1 MEPLNVL
8 IVDDEYLIRNLLRM
22 RIDWEKQGMRI
33 AGEASNAQEALVLV
47 DKQKPDIIFTDIYMP
62 NMDGIELS
70 RVILKKYPA
79 IKIVVVTGHDEFEY
93 ARKSIQIGIVDFIL
107 KPIRAAELLT
117 VTDKL
122 RIMFEEERAREQETR
137 RLRADLERNF
147 PYLKEKFMLQ
157 WLNGAI
163 MTQAEILEKAV
174 YFSIPM
180 LLEVNEIQI
189 AVIEISTASAKESEE
204 QLILLSMKCRNEL
217 DAFYEKEPS
226 VIRLTDTLNR
236 IVLIALNS
244 VVDLIQHGE
253 VLIPLLTRAYPC
265 SVSMGIGRK
274 HGRAAEGPEAYQEA
288 CRALHYQAFV
298 GKNQVVFFEDIVE
311 NREQAYR
318 SNADLLQQLQF
329 YISVGSVERA
339 VEMLNHIF
347 NVSFSSV
354 SQFRLAAMDVITE
367 CQRAVMEQQM
377 ENEQVLNKET
387 LVSIL
392 TADHLPELYILLE
405 RYIRDVT
412 EMVHSKNQIKEDNL
426 ISQVKEYLEDR
437 MSDPDVGLA
446 STAEAFFVS
455 PGHLG
460 RLMKKETGKTF
471 VEYLT
476 NLRMKRAE
484 LLLKQTQ
491 LKGYEIGEQ
500 VGITDPQYFSV
511 LFKKSVGRSMNEYRQ
526 RKS

>member
-1 MEPLNVL
+1 
-8 IVDDEYLIRNLLRM
+8 
-22 RIDWEKQGMRI
+22 
-33 AGEASNAQEALVLV
+33 
-47 DKQKPDIIFTDIYMP
+47 
-62 NMDGIELS
+62 
-70 RVILKKYPA
+70 
-79 IKIVVVTGHDEFEY
+79 
-93 ARKSIQIGIVDFIL
+93 
-107 KPIRAAELLT
+107 
-117 VTDKL
+117 
-122 RIMFEEERAREQETR
+122 
-137 RLRADLERNF
+137 
-147 PYLKEKFMLQ
+147 
-157 WLNGAI
+157 
-163 MTQAEILEKAV
+163 
-174 YFSIPM
+174 
-180 LLEVNEIQI
+180 
-189 AVIEISTASAKESEE
+189 
-204 QLILLSMKCRNEL
+204 
-217 DAFYEKEPS
+217 
-226 VIRLTDTLNR
+226 
-236 IVLIALNS
+236 
-244 VVDLIQHGE
+244 
-253 VLIPLLTRAYPC
+253 
-265 SVSMGIGRK
+265 
-274 HGRAAEGPEAYQEA
+274 
-288 CRALHYQAFV
+288 
-298 GKNQVVFFEDIVE
+298 
-311 NREQAYR
+311 
-318 SNADLLQQLQF
+318 NADLLQQLQF

-484 LLLKQTQ
+484 LL
-491 LKGYEIGEQ
+491 
-500 VGITDPQYFSV
+500 
-511 LFKKSVGRSMNEYRQ
+511 
-526 RKS
+526 